1 MLLQESGDES
11 KKDKVSRKQGFS
23 DRELCFLPAV

>member
-11 KKDKVSRKQGFS
+11 KKDKVIPETRLFRQFKTVA
-23 DRELCFLPAV
+23 DL